1 MTAATLMASTG
12 SQGSRAFG
20 LCTFQVTEDEK
31 LSFQFDFLQRLDNRD
46 EIRRAHDESIQSMKP
61 HARHGR
67 QRERIQF
74 QPVSKL
80 PGDVSVP
87 MTTDASILMNGF
99 ASMGKEKH

>member
-1 MTAATLMASTG
+1 MVSTG
-12 SQGSRAFG
+12 SQGSQVFG
-20 LCTFQVTEDEK
+20 LRAFQVTEDEK
-31 LSFQFDFLQRLDNRD
+31 LSFQFDFLHWLDNRD

-61 HARHGR
+61 HARYGR

-87 MTTDASILMNGF
+87 TTIDASILMNGS
-99 ASMGKEKH
+99 ASEGKERH